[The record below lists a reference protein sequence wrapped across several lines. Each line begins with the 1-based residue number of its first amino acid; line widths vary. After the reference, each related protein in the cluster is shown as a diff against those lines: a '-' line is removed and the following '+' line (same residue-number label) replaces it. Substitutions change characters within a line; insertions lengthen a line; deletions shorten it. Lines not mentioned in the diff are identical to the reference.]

1 MELTLNDGTVL
12 QKSYAMIS
20 SGLMMVYIQDENST
34 MRSVFDAFID
44 PTKTAVVRSVD
55 YMGTETVISGY
66 TKLIDVRDEGNGL
79 ITAVL
84 SKAGE
89 E

>member
-12 QKSYAMIS
+12 KRSYAMIS

-34 MRSVFDAFID
+34 MRSVFDTLID
-44 PTKTAVVRSVD
+44 PVKTVVVHSVD

-89 E
+89 V